1 MALVGS
7 ISGSTGTTQVA
18 GDVSVNG
25 GDVTTSGDILTLSS
39 NGNVLVRLDL
49 NNNASGHRFEVQDW
63 NGGSKFFVGEDVGAE
78 ISGSLVISGSTSLGA
93 TVERMSLSQHTG
105 SVITF
110 DTTFNSIFYV
120 NAPTADV
127 TASFTNLSTTN
138 NRIVTP
144 TVVLAQGATPRIVS
158 AVHIDT
164 VAQTIKWT
172 NGVTPTGSANKHE
185 VFGFS
190 LIRSGSAWTVLGQMS
205 SYG

>member
-25 GDVTTSGDILTLSS
+25 GDVTTSGDVLTLSS

-93 TVERMSLSQHTG
+93 TVERMSHFQTTG
-105 SVITF
+105 SVIAF
-110 DTTFNSIFYV
+110 DVTFNNIFYV
-120 NAPTADV
+120 NNPNADITANFTNVPTA
-127 TASFTNLSTTN
+127 N

-144 TVVLAQGATPRIVS
+144 TVILSQSATPRTITILR
-158 AVHIDT
+158 IDNADQ
-164 VAQTIKWT
+164 VINWA
-172 NGVTPTGSANKHE
+172 GGSPPTAGANKQD

-190 LIRSGSAWTVLGQMS
+190 LIRSGSNWKVLGQLT